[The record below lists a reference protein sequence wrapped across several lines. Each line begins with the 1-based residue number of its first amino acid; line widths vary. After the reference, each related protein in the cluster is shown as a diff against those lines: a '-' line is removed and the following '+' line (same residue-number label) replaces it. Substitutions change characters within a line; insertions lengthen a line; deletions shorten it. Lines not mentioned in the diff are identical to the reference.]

1 MESTNWIRRLRAVL
15 NLSIQT
21 VHNLMA
27 TDQVQHVL
35 AATPALTTEAK

>member
-1 MESTNWIRRLRAVL
+1 MEITNWMRRLRAVL
-15 NLSIQT
+15 NLSIPT

-35 AATPALTTEAK
+35 AATSAHH